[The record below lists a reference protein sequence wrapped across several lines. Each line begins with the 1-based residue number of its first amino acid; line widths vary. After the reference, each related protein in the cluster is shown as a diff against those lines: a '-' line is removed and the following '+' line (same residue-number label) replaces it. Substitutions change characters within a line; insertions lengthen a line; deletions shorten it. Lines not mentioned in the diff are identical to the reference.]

1 MDQQE
6 PRNLQIV
13 VIDDSAVVREQLR
26 QAFAEAEGL
35 HLVGMA
41 ETGHEGIEMAR
52 SLRPDI
58 LVLDLS
64 ISHRSGLEIIR
75 EIRKG
80 DQRVMIII
88 FTSDDSFA
96 LRLICRE
103 AGANFFVS
111 KSRLQ
116 DLLDICALARK
127 TT

>member
-6 PRNLQIV
+6 LRTLEIV
-13 VIDDSAVVREQLR
+13 VIDDSQLVREHLS
-26 QAFAEAEGL
+26 QAFAEEEGC

-41 ETGHEGIEMAR
+41 ATGEEGIELAR

-58 LVLDLS
+58 IVLDLS
-64 ISHRSGLEIIR
+64 LPDRSGLEVLR
-75 EIRKG
+75 EIRKV

-88 FTSDDSFA
+88 FTSHDSMA

-111 KSRLQ
+111 KSSLP
-116 DLLDICALARK
+116 DLLEICALARR